1 MYSKLCEEHNIT
13 KAAGSFYVFLKTP
26 VEIQKYVE
34 MTQSNSSDNCI
45 HHYNVKILYLFDPEL
60 QLIKTKSLIKSKLKK
75 LLSELKKFNVQT
87 ALVLEYK
94 NLP

>member
-1 MYSKLCEEHNIT
+1 MYSKLCEEQNIS
-13 KAAGSFYVFLKTP
+13 KAAKSFHVFLKTP

-87 ALVLEYK
+87 TLVLEYK